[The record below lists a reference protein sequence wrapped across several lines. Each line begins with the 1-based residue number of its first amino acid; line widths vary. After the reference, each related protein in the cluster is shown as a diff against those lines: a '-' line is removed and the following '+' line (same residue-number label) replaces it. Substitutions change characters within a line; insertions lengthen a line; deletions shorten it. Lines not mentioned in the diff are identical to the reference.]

1 MCTSS
6 ITWSYRREQ
15 QSNGGRSES
24 DVATITRLGG
34 QPLERH
40 QPIATAILEKQ
51 QNNRTTVSV
60 VKSGVANTTRLDG
73 DRSKDINH

>member
-1 MCTSS
+1 M
-6 ITWSYRREQ
+6 YP
-15 QSNGGRSES
+15 
-24 DVATITRLGG
+24 VKYYVHVVHYVVGG